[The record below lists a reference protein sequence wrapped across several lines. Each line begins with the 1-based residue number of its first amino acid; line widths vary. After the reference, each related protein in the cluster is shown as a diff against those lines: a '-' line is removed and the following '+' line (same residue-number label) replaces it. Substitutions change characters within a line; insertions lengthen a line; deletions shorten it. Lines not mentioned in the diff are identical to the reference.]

1 MAALTAV
8 TVKTAITAVLLLEIT
23 AHLAHLCAC
32 TFAVP
37 PGWSLLLVQQTLLH
51 QWGCHLA

>member
-23 AHLAHLCAC
+23 AHLAHLCVC
-32 TFAVP
+32 SFSVP
-37 PGWSLLLVQQTLLH
+37 PGWSLLLVQQPLLH
-51 QWGCHLA
+51 QWDCHLA